1 MPVPNLFGHYDL
13 ALLPEAELGLV
24 EREKVLDYLL
34 NRAHRYGASKVRWF
48 SEVEG

>member
-1 MPVPNLFGHYDL
+1 MR
-13 ALLPEAELGLV
+13 LPEAELGLV

-34 NRAHRYGASKVRWF
+34 NRAHRYGASQARSF